1 MTDQELKDLV
11 AGLAVKSD
19 RMDAQMAEDRRQI
32 LEANLEASRE
42 KLKATREQN
51 ERSAQ
56 LAAQLAE
63 DNRQQKERWAKLD
76 ALMAESNRK
85 LEKATA
91 LVGGMGQNQ
100 GAVAEEFFFNSLQA
114 KPVLGGVQYDD
125 VIDSVRGFSGK
136 LRGEYDVVMV
146 NGKSVALIEVKYV
159 VHPDDIAKTIKGIE
173 NYRTFFP
180 QHKNFD
186 VYGAIAGFKVP
197 PEVAEAAKQQGLMV
211 LKRVGDVME
220 VDAGQPHRF

>member
-19 RMDAQMAEDRRQI
+19 RID
-32 LEANLEASRE
+32 
-42 KLKATREQN
+42 
-51 ERSAQ
+51 
-56 LAAQLAE
+56 AQLAE
-63 DNRQQKERWAKLD
+63 INREGVEARREQKGRDAYLD
-76 ALMAESNRK
+76 ALMAANAELMAESSRK
-85 LEKATA
+85 LDKVAA
-91 LVGGMGQNQ
+91 LVGNIGQNQ

-114 KPVLGGVQYDD
+114 KPMLGGVQYDE
-125 VIDSVRGFSGK
+125 VIDNLKGYSGK

-159 VHPDDIAKTIKGIE
+159 VHPDDITKTINGIE

-180 QHKNFD
+180 QHKDFD
-186 VYGAIAGFKVP
+186 VYGAIAGFKIP
-197 PEVAEAAKQQGLMV
+197 NEVTETAKQQGLMV

-220 VDAGQPHRF
+220 VDTGEPHRF

>member
-19 RMDAQMAEDRRQI
+19 RMDAQRAEDRR
-32 LEANLEASRE
+32 E
-42 KLKATREQN
+42 
-51 ERSAQ
+51 
-56 LAAQLAE
+56 
-63 DNRQQKERWAKLD
+63 QKERDAHLD
-76 ALMAESNRK
+76 ALMAESSRK
-85 LEKATA
+85 LDKVAA
-91 LVGGMGQNQ
+91 LVGNIGQNQ
-100 GAVAEEFFFNSLQA
+100 GAAAEEFFFNSLQA
-114 KPVLGGVQYDD
+114 KPVLGGVEYDE
-125 VIDSVRGFSGK
+125 VIDNLKGYSGK

-159 VHPDDIAKTIKGIE
+159 VHPDDITKTIKGIQ

-180 QHKNFD
+180 QHKDFD

-197 PEVAEAAKQQGLMV
+197 NEVAEAAKQQGLMV

-220 VDAGQPHRF
+220 VDAGEPHRF

>member
-19 RMDAQMAEDRRQI
+19 RID
-32 LEANLEASRE
+32 
-42 KLKATREQN
+42 
-51 ERSAQ
+51 
-56 LAAQLAE
+56 AQLAE
-63 DNRQQKERWAKLD
+63 INREGVEARREQKGRDAYLD
-76 ALMAESNRK
+76 ALMAANAELMAESSRK
-85 LEKATA
+85 LDKVAA
-91 LVGGMGQNQ
+91 LVGNIGQNQ

-114 KPVLGGVQYDD
+114 KPMLGGVQYDE
-125 VIDSVRGFSGK
+125 VIDNLKGYSGK

-159 VHPDDIAKTIKGIE
+159 VYPDDITKTIKGIE

-180 QHKNFD
+180 QHKDFD

-197 PEVAEAAKQQGLMV
+197 NEVAEAAKQQGLMV

-220 VDAGQPHRF
+220 VDAGEPHRF

>member
-19 RMDAQMAEDRRQI
+19 RVDAQMAEDRRQI
-32 LEANLEASRE
+32 LEANLEASRV
-42 KLKATREQN
+42 QN
-51 ERSAQ
+51 
-56 LAAQLAE
+56 
-63 DNRQQKERWAKLD
+63 ERWAKLD

-114 KPVLGGVQYDD
+114 KPVLGGVRYDEVFLNVVYD
-125 VIDSVRGFSGK
+125 SGK
-136 LRGEYDVVMV
+136 KRAEYDVVMV

-159 VHPDDIAKTIKGIE
+159 VHPDDIAKTMKGIE
-173 NYRTFFP
+173 SYRTYFP
-180 QHKNFD
+180 EYKDFD
-186 VYGAIAGFKVP
+186 VYGAIAGFKEIGRAHV
-197 PEVAEAAKQQGLMV
+197 
-211 LKRVGDVME
+211 
-220 VDAGQPHRF
+220 